1 MFFFPTTKKITN
13 IEPYL
18 LNHLMFNYSRKT
30 LLFLSIVML
39 IFCSCSS
46 RKNILFNTENEKSA
60 SSLPVYEL
68 KKGADTSSN
77 KLQIIQPGDLLS
89 IRNLQN
95 DLLINGGITV
105 GSNNQGGN
113 LMNQNQNQSYR
124 VEADGSVIIPV
135 LGSIRLGGLNR
146 LEAQELLT
154 KLYSQELLKDPI
166 ITVTIVN
173 YQITFL
179 GEFNKQ
185 GNYTLQK
192 EQNHLVQLIGEAG
205 GLTNRANKRRI
216 KIIRGDL
223 SNPEVLVANLE
234 DINSLSNPKLY
245 LKNNDIIYAEPRGG
259 FQFLD
264 RINPATSLLGVGLSV
279 INIYLLIQNLNK

>member
-1 MFFFPTTKKITN
+1 
-13 IEPYL
+13 
-18 LNHLMFNYSRKT
+18 
-30 LLFLSIVML
+30 
-39 IFCSCSS
+39 
-46 RKNILFNTENEKSA
+46 
-60 SSLPVYEL
+60 
-68 KKGADTSSN
+68 
-77 KLQIIQPGDLLS
+77 
-89 IRNLQN
+89 
-95 DLLINGGITV
+95 
-105 GSNNQGGN
+105 
-113 LMNQNQNQSYR
+113 
-124 VEADGSVIIPV
+124 EADGSVIVPV
-135 LGSIRLGGLNR
+135 LGSVKLGGLNR

-279 INIYLLIQNLNK
+279 INIYLLIQNLIK